1 MNMEL
6 TKQQIQHIDHRLEN
20 EGIKYWDIRIEM
32 LDHVVSDIEKNLKP
46 KNSEYEFKE
55 MMQESFVA
63 LGWKE
68 NFNGGGFESVLASRL
83 RIYNRNK
90 NKKFRQYFKET
101 FFKPNFILGIF
112 SYVTTVFYFQ
122 ENKLALKV
130 IFFSMIAV
138 YVAFMLRFAF
148 KYKVMNS
155 ARLVSAIVFATFPM
169 AILNV
174 VIQMPKFFFDYQ
186 INLFSISITM
196 IVVASF
202 SAIGISYLNE
212 ELKKA
217 QKIYNQL
224 IFKTF
229 Y

>member
-32 LDHVVSDIEKNLKP
+32 LDHVVSDVEQKLKLE
-46 KNSEYEFKE
+46 NSEYEFKE
-55 MMQESFVA
+55 IVQESFVA

-112 SYVTTVFYFQ
+112 SYATAVFYFQ
-122 ENKLALKV
+122 ENKLGLKV
-130 IFFSMIAV
+130 IFFSTIAV

-155 ARLVSAIVFATFPM
+155 ARLGSAIVFATFLI

-174 VIQMPKFFFDYQ
+174 VIQMPKFFFDYE
-186 INLFSISITM
+186 ISLFSISMIM

-224 IFKTF
+224 IS
-229 Y
+229 